1 MERKRCAGTS
11 ASVRKDVS
19 PRKVAALVVA
29 LQMDIWGTGKSS
41 QDHDLMIQACDA
53 LCGYLEALR

>member
-1 MERKRCAGTS
+1 VPGHLLLCAKMS
-11 ASVRKDVS
+11 RRA
-19 PRKVAALVVA
+19 AALVVA
-29 LQMDIWGTGKSS
+29 LQMDIWGTGKSP